1 MTNLVTDK
9 KIPSFG
15 GDEFFIRR
23 ESGSFSAFSS
33 GQRTPGFSRIG
44 LVISKDWK
52 KEVD

>member
-1 MTNLVTDK
+1 VTNLVTDK

-33 GQRTPGFSRIG
+33 DNGRLAFQG
-44 LVISKDWK
+44 LVWYFLGLEKRS
-52 KEVD
+52 

>member
-1 MTNLVTDK
+1 VNLLT

-23 ESGSFSAFSS
+23 GLVVSGVFFI

-44 LVISKDWK
+44 LVFSKELEK
-52 KEVD
+52 RS